1 MVRIRKN
8 LHVSPLFFS
17 SNVAPEDFWPH
28 ICRLN
33 QSPWDVNPPPELE
46 AQEDLNVYGSLKGS
60 IGATESVALPSRMNI
75 DKVIIDVEE
84 DSKGFGE
91 GNEIGLKKQKICK
104 KNDGKG
110 WKCRKEVKE
119 GYSFCNHHITLIR
132 SYHNTGSNNATS
144 NANKSFSFKKPKVT
158 TREAP
163 EAKAKKGSSSKS
175 NDYIYYSLFSPWWNQ
190 NRRTIVEEQT
200 AKNIAVENGATTSS
214 TSVATPNQDP
224 PSPKAGNQNQ
234 SSYVDVNEG
243 NDDGSNKCRRKRMRK
258 PMKAVLISS

>member
-8 LHVSPLFFS
+8 LQVSPLFFS

-46 AQEDLNVYGSLKGS
+46 AQEDLKVYGSLKGS
-60 IGATESVALPSRMNI
+60 IGATKSVALPSRMDI
-75 DKVIIDVEE
+75 DKVIMDVEE
-84 DSKGFGE
+84 DSKGLGE

-163 EAKAKKGSSSKS
+163 EAKEKKGSSSKS
-175 NDYIYYSLFSPWWNQ
+175 N
-190 NRRTIVEEQT
+190 
-200 AKNIAVENGATTSS
+200 
-214 TSVATPNQDP
+214 
-224 PSPKAGNQNQ
+224 
-234 SSYVDVNEG
+234 
-243 NDDGSNKCRRKRMRK
+243 
-258 PMKAVLISS
+258 